1 MYYHNNM
8 ENMTTLGER
17 IRALR
22 KKKELTLDQ
31 LAENSGVSKAY
42 LSQLENGQSER
53 PSAENLYNISTSL
66 DVTIA
71 SLLGK
76 ELKYVKKDNNT
87 DDAPNGLKEA
97 IRKNKWTNEDIEPL
111 LSIAMRSQKGQAM
124 TADDWTYLHETIKRV
139 IE

>member
-1 MYYHNNM
+1 
-8 ENMTTLGER
+8 MTTLGER

-111 LSIAMRSQKGQAM
+111 LSIAMRNQKGQDM

>member
-1 MYYHNNM
+1 M

-111 LSIAMRSQKGQAM
+111 LSIAMRNQKGQDM